1 MNPNGEKVE
10 VIHADAFDYL
20 PPEPVDIVI
29 CEMIHVAMLR
39 EKQVEVIES
48 FKRRYLA
55 RFGGPLPRFLPEAV
69 LMAAQ
74 PLEHEYDFEGFYAP
88 IVQFQ
93 ETTVIYPGTIEL
105 AAPVVYSLLD
115 FSQPTDTAIAW
126 QGQFVIENSGKLNA
140 MRFITKNI
148 LAVVP
153 ERSNTIDWL
162 NHYMTL
168 PLPAPMNVVAGDIID
183 VSFAYRAGG
192 SIPSLQASIV
202 TARVEE
208 PVRAMAASAT
218 SAAFA

>member
-1 MNPNGEKVE
+1 M
-10 VIHADAFDYL
+10 
-20 PPEPVDIVI
+20 
-29 CEMIHVAMLR
+29 
-39 EKQVEVIES
+39 
-48 FKRRYLA
+48 
-55 RFGGPLPRFLPEAV
+55 AV
-69 LMAAQ
+69 S
-74 PLEHEYDFEGFYAP
+74 
-88 IVQFQ
+88 
-93 ETTVIYPGTIEL
+93 
-105 AAPVVYSLLD
+105 VVYSLLD

-168 PLPAPMNVVAGDIID
+168 PLPVPMNVVAGDIID

-208 PVRAMAASAT
+208 PVRAMAISATSATPAT

>member
-1 MNPNGEKVE
+1 
-10 VIHADAFDYL
+10 
-20 PPEPVDIVI
+20 
-29 CEMIHVAMLR
+29 
-39 EKQVEVIES
+39 VIES

-55 RFGGPLPRFLPEAV
+55 KFGGPLPRFLPEAV

-168 PLPAPMNVVAGDIID
+168 PLPRPLDVVAGDVID

-202 TARVEE
+202 ATLVDE
-208 PVRAMAASAT
+208 PVMAFAAATPAT